1 MVIGICMAFFMSHKR
16 LWIRVGRG
24 RIAIGGTASK
34 NPTGFQ
40 LQYDGLVAKLKKQF

>member
-24 RIAIGGTASK
+24 RITIGGTASK

-40 LQYDGLVAKLKKQF
+40 LQYDGLVDKLKKEF